1 MKKHLLAIA
10 ALAVVSGTVA
20 AQNVTV
26 YGTMD
31 AGIQSSTKANATGDN
46 QTKMLTGGLYATVW
60 GLKGTEDLGGGMKA
74 NFNLEG
80 YFTNNDGAGQIF
92 GGLFGRAANVSLAG
106 SAGEIKLG
114 KQLDPHFLVGFAATD
129 PRGAKET
136 NSGLITWLT
145 GNHVNVAAPT
155 SATQAAGSG
164 SATTSGNNTTSLSN
178 IFLGNAVAYYGSF
191 NGLNVGAA
199 YALGGVAGANSQN
212 STISVGANYSV
223 AGLTIAGGYSD
234 DKGNVDSDTGKRQ
247 AKRWSIGAGYQVTSD
262 IKLKANYMEA
272 KQNNAS
278 GVEYIKNEV
287 FGGGIEYKPNANNL
301 VTVAYYDGKNKLG
314 TNDTSKTWLVSEEYS
329 LSKRTTLYGLVANNK
344 GGSGFTYASSMTNTV
359 ANATNTVFQL
369 GVAHRF

>member
-10 ALAVVSGTVA
+10 ALAAVSGSVA

-31 AGIQSSTKANATGDN
+31 AGIQSSTKANAAGDN
-46 QTKMLTGGLYATVW
+46 QTKMLTGGLAATVW
-60 GLKGTEDLGGGMKA
+60 GLRGSEDLGGGLKA

-92 GGLFGRAANVSLAG
+92 GGLFGRMAYVGLSGNAG
-106 SAGEIKLG
+106 SLQLG

-145 GNHVNVAAPT
+145 GNHVNVGTPT
-155 SATQAAGSG
+155 SASQTIASNGTV
-164 SATTSGNNTTSLSN
+164 TTGNNTTSLSN
-178 IFLGNAVAYYGSF
+178 IFLGNAVAYYNSF

-199 YALGGVAGANSQN
+199 YALGGVAGANNQN
-212 STISVGANYSV
+212 SAISFGANYSV
-223 AGLTIAGGYSD
+223 AGLTVAGGWSQD
-234 DKGNVDSDTGKRQ
+234 NGNNTDTNKMK
-247 AKRWSIGAGYQVTSD
+247 AERWSIGAGYQVTGD
-262 IKLKANYMEA
+262 VKVKANYMEA
-272 KQNNAS
+272 TQKNAS
-278 GVEYIKNEV
+278 GVEYVKNEV
-287 FGGGIEYKPNANNL
+287 FGVGVEYKPNAANL
-301 VTVAYYDGKNKLG
+301 ITVAYYDGKNKYG

-329 LSKRTTLYGLVANNK
+329 LSKRTTLYGLVASNK
-344 GGSGFTYASSMTNTV
+344 GGSGFSYAASMLNTV
-359 ANATNTVFQL
+359 ANSTNTVFQL

>member
-10 ALAVVSGTVA
+10 ALAAISGSVA
-20 AQNVTV
+20 AQSVTV

-31 AGIQSSTKANATGDN
+31 AGIQSSTKANAAGDS
-46 QTKMLTGGLYATVW
+46 QIKMLTGGLAATVW

-74 NFNLEG
+74 NFQLEG

-92 GGLFGRAANVSLAG
+92 GGLFGRMANVSLSS

-145 GNHVNVAAPT
+145 GNHVNVATPT
-155 SATQAAGSG
+155 SGTQSVGSDGTTTAGH
-164 SATTSGNNTTSLSN
+164 NTTSLSN

-191 NGLNVGAA
+191 NGLNVGVG
-199 YALGGVAGANSQN
+199 YALGGVAGDSSQN
-212 STISVGANYSV
+212 STTSVGANYSV
-223 AGLTIAGGYSD
+223 AGLTIAGGFSED
-234 DKGNVDSDTGKRQ
+234 NGNVDTNTSKQQ

-272 KQNNAS
+272 KQNNTS
-278 GVEYIKNEV
+278 GVEYVKNEV
-287 FGGGIEYKPNANNL
+287 FGVGVEYKPNAKNL
-301 VTVAYYDGKNKLG
+301 VSVAYYDGENKLR
-314 TNDTSKTWLVSEEYS
+314 TNDTSKTWLVSNEYS
-329 LSKRTTLYGLVANNK
+329 LSKRTTLYGLVAGNK
-344 GGSGFTYASSMTNTV
+344 GGSGFQYASSMLNTL
-359 ANATNTVFQL
+359 ANQTNTVFQL